1 MKAFYCDHF
10 VLPLPDGHRFPMSKY
25 ELLRQRVAEESDI
38 ELLVPDAATDEE
50 LSLCHTPD
58 YVNRVTS
65 GQMSKDEIRE
75 LGFPWS
81 PEMVERSRRSV
92 GATISAA
99 RVALE
104 EGAAANLAGGTHHA
118 MSDRAQGFCVFNDCA
133 VAAKL
138 MQKEDIADQI
148 LIVDADVHQGNGTA
162 EICSNDKSIYTFSIH
177 GGKNFPARK
186 ALSDLDIEIEDATE
200 DEVYLDCFDQGLA
213 TALNES
219 YPDLVFYLAGADPYE
234 NDKLGR
240 LSLSKEGLAKRDQMV
255 MDYCSRRSL
264 PLVMVMAGGYAAE
277 VNDIVDIHFAS
288 LEILADYAHA
298 IQVEAEA
305 TSLQ

>member
-1 MKAFYCDHF
+1 M
-10 VLPLPDGHRFPMSKY
+10 
-25 ELLRQRVAEESDI
+25 
-38 ELLVPDAATDEE
+38 
-50 LSLCHTPD
+50 
-58 YVNRVTS
+58 
-65 GQMSKDEIRE
+65 
-75 LGFPWS
+75 
-81 PEMVERSRRSV
+81 
-92 GATISAA
+92 
-99 RVALE
+99 
-104 EGAAANLAGGTHHA
+104 
-118 MSDRAQGFCVFNDCA
+118 
-133 VAAKL
+133 
-138 MQKEDIADQI
+138 
-148 LIVDADVHQGNGTA
+148 
-162 EICSNDKSIYTFSIH
+162 
-177 GGKNFPARK
+177 
-186 ALSDLDIEIEDATE
+186 
-200 DEVYLDCFDQGLA
+200 DCFDQGLA